1 MRKYEAMIIF
11 YPNEEEKKDQVLERF
26 QNIITEGKGA
36 VTSVDEW
43 GNRKL
48 AYLID
53 DLSEGYYV
61 LLNYEGTPEIT
72 KELDRVAGITDSVMR
87 IMITRENE

>member
-11 YPNEEEKKDQVLERF
+11 YPNEEEKKDQILERF
-26 QNIITEGKGA
+26 KNIITEGKGN
-36 VTSVDEW
+36 VVEVDEW

-72 KELDRVAGITDSVMR
+72 KELDRVAGITDSIMR
-87 IMITRENE
+87 LMITREDE